1 MNRPPLKTL
10 LSVHGLGHTYPSS
23 KAWGG
28 RREGSV
34 QALKSVSFGLVEGEC
49 LAIVGESGAGKTT
62 LARCLLRLLEPSQGE
77 VRFRGADVLQMD
89 SRELLAFRKSVQIVF
104 QDPYGSLNPRLRVG
118 PMLEEILQVHRP
130 GSREELRKEGEKLL
144 EMVGLGPGL
153 WGHYPH
159 ELSGGQ
165 RQRLGIARALT
176 VQPEL
181 LLLDEPVSALDLSVQ
196 AQVLSLMRELQESLS
211 LTVILVAHDLA
222 VVKQMADRVAVMK
235 EGMIVELSNAED
247 LFAAPSHP
255 YTLELLGAAGWEGGK
270 GPERG

>member
-1 MNRPPLKTL
+1 MNRPPLNTL

-34 QALKSVSFGLVEGEC
+34 QALKSVSFDLEAGEC

-62 LARCLLRLLEPSQGE
+62 LVRCLLRLLEPSEGE
-77 VRFRGADVLQMD
+77 VRFRGVDVLELD
-89 SRELLAFRKSVQIVF
+89 PEELLAFRKSVQVVF

-118 PMLEEILQVHRP
+118 PMLEEVLRVHRP
-130 GSREELRKEGEKLL
+130 GPKEELRREGERLL
-144 EMVGLGPGL
+144 DMVGLGPSL
-153 WGHYPH
+153 WSHYPH

-196 AQVLSLMRELQESLS
+196 AQVLSLLRELQESLS

-235 EGMIVELSNAED
+235 EGMIVELSRVED

-255 YTLELLGAAGWEGGK
+255 YSVQLLEVAGWDD
-270 GPERG
+270 

>member
-1 MNRPPLKTL
+1 MNRPPGKPI
-10 LSVHGLGHTYPSS
+10 LSVRKLGHSYPPSRG
-23 KAWGG
+23 WRG
-28 RREGSV
+28 RGEGAI
-34 QALKSVSFGLVEGEC
+34 QALKGVSFELEEGEC

-62 LARCLLRLLEPSQGE
+62 LVRCLLRLLEPSEGE
-77 VRFRGADVLQMD
+77 VRFRGVDVLQMG
-89 SRELLAFRKSVQIVF
+89 SQELMAFRKSVQVVF
-104 QDPYGSLNPRLRVG
+104 QDPFGSLNPRLRVG
-118 PMLEEILQVHRP
+118 PMLEEVLQVHRS
-130 GSREELRKEGEKLL
+130 GSREELRKEGERLL
-144 EMVGLGPGL
+144 ELVGLNQGH

-196 AQVLSLMRELQESLS
+196 AQVLNLLRDLQESLF
-211 LTVILVAHDLA
+211 LTTIFVAHDLA

-235 EGMIVELSNAED
+235 EGTIVELSHAED
-247 LFAAPSHP
+247 LFTAPSHP
-255 YTLELLGAAGWEGGK
+255 YTLELLAAAGWEGRK